1 MTAIGLLF
9 SGQGAQAI
17 GMAKS
22 LYDNTSVAKECFDKA
37 NEVLG
42 FDLKKACF
50 EGPEATLTE
59 TRVCQPALYTH
70 GFAIYRMLKEAGK
83 LDGLKVALGLSLG
96 ELTALAVAGVFDF
109 ETGLRIVA
117 ERGRLMQVACEQ
129 SDGGMASLIGGT
141 PELVEQVC
149 EEFDLDMANIN
160 SPGQIVVSGDRE
172 RTVEAAAKA
181 KELGFKLAVPLKV
194 AGAYHSRLMEPAR
207 VAFEAYLREIP
218 FNKPAIDVFTNTTG
232 QLVSEPEAIK
242 QALVNQVVSTVR
254 WVECMEGA
262 RDLGVQHFYECGPG
276 GVLTG
281 LARRIDKTLTVTP
294 LSEYEDIQALS

>member
-9 SGQGAQAI
+9 SGQGAQAV

-22 LYDNTSVAKECFDKA
+22 LYDNVSVAKECFDRA
-37 NEVLG
+37 NDVLG

-50 EGPEATLTE
+50 DGPESTLTE

-70 GFAIYRMLKEAGK
+70 GYVLYRILEHAGK
-83 LDGLKVALGLSLG
+83 LEGLKVALGLSLG

-117 ERGRLMQVACEQ
+117 ERGRLMQDACNQ
-129 SDGGMASLIGGT
+129 SHGGMVSFIGGSQ
-141 PELVEQVC
+141 ELVEEVC
-149 EEFDLDMANIN
+149 QTFDLDIANIN

-172 RTVEAAAKA
+172 RTLQAAAKA
-181 KELGFKLAVPLKV
+181 KELGFKMAIPLNV

-207 VAFEAYLREIP
+207 AAFEVYLSTIP
-218 FNKPAIDVFTNTTG
+218 FKAPHIHVFSNTTG
-232 QLVSEPEAIK
+232 TIVNRPEDIK
-242 QALVNQVVSTVR
+242 EALVRQVVSTVR

-262 RDLGVQHFYECGPG
+262 RDLQVNDFYECGPG
-276 GVLTG
+276 AVLTG
-281 LARRIDKTLTVTP
+281 LGRRIDKNLAITP
-294 LSEYEDIQALS
+294 LSEYQDIQRLA

>member
-9 SGQGAQAI
+9 SGQGAQAV

-22 LYDNTSVAKECFDKA
+22 LYDNSLVAKECFDQA

-42 FDLKKACF
+42 FDLKTACF

-70 GFAIYRMLKEAGK
+70 GCALYRMLKEAGK
-83 LDGLKVALGLSLG
+83 LEGLTVALGLSLG

-109 ETGLRIVA
+109 GTGLRIVA
-117 ERGRLMQVACEQ
+117 ERGRLMQVACDQ
-129 SDGGMASLIGGT
+129 SDGGMASFIGGSQ
-141 PELVEQVC
+141 ELVEQVC
-149 EEFDLDMANIN
+149 QEFDLDMANIN
-160 SPGQIVVSGDRE
+160 SPGQIVVSGDKE
-172 RTVEAAAKA
+172 RTVQAAAKA
-181 KELGFKLAVPLKV
+181 KELGFKMAIPLKV

-218 FNKPAIDVFTNTTG
+218 FNKPTIDVFTNTTG
-232 QLVSEPEAIK
+232 KTVSEPEEIK

-254 WVECMEGA
+254 WVECMEAA
-262 RDLGVQHFYECGPG
+262 RDLGVSNFYECGPG
-276 GVLTG
+276 AVLTG
-281 LARRIDKTLTVTP
+281 LARRIDKALSITA
-294 LSEYEDIQALS
+294 LSEYQEVEGLA